1 MNLLKES
8 WNRKQFL
15 RQTSS
20 LANVLYISVF
30 TLQPDGES
38 TESLPVLSVWLIG
51 QIRDRSA
58 TRQVYKINTSS
69 SCVLFKGDKMGG
81 GWGNKQKKI
90 PQKKNIVHHEILF
103 FLQAVKVNENFKK
116 KKSFFSFF
124 FFFLRLQ
131 KQNKRWTIHCTS
143 LLQCAEGVPCEVVVG
158 RLVLEMTKVHL
169 HWRDN

>member
-81 GWGNKQKKI
+81 GWGNKQTKKSHRKKI
-90 PQKKNIVHHEILF
+90 LFIMKSFFFCRLWKSMKIKKEKVFLF
-103 FLQAVKVNENFKK
+103 FLFFSSSSKTEQAVDY
-116 KKSFFSFF
+116 
-124 FFFLRLQ
+124 
-131 KQNKRWTIHCTS
+131 T
-143 LLQCAEGVPCEVVVG
+143 
-158 RLVLEMTKVHL
+158 L
-169 HWRDN
+169 HQPFAVCWGGALWSGSG

>member
-51 QIRDRSA
+51 QIRDQSA
-58 TRQVYKINTSS
+58 TQQVYKINTSS

-103 FLQAVKVNENFKK
+103 FLQAVKVNENLKK

-124 FFFLRLQ
+124 FFFFVFKNRTSGGLYIAPAFCSVLRGCPV
-131 KQNKRWTIHCTS
+131 KW
-143 LLQCAEGVPCEVVVG
+143 
-158 RLVLEMTKVHL
+158 
-169 HWRDN
+169 

>member
-1 MNLLKES
+1 
-8 WNRKQFL
+8 
-15 RQTSS
+15 
-20 LANVLYISVF
+20 
-30 TLQPDGES
+30 
-38 TESLPVLSVWLIG
+38 
-51 QIRDRSA
+51 
-58 TRQVYKINTSS
+58 
-69 SCVLFKGDKMGG
+69 MGG

-103 FLQAVKVNENFKK
+103 FLQAVKVNENLKK
-116 KKSFFSFF
+116 KKVFLFFL